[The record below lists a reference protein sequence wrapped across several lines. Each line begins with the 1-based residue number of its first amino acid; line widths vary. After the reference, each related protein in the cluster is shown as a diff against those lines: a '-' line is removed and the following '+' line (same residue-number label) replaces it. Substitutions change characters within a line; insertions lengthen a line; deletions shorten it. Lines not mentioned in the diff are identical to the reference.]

1 MKTIEEKRDVCPLGM
16 TRDTPYSQNK
26 LHENYTP
33 EQLVDA
39 QHKVFGFHG
48 GRAVH
53 AKGIIF
59 EGTFTPDPQA
69 FTLTIA
75 RHLQKESSDITV
87 RFSNFTSLLDI
98 PDNLKEA
105 NARGFAVKFS
115 GPGGFTTDI
124 VAHSFN
130 GFPVK
135 TTDDFRDFLMA
146 LAASGPDA
154 PKPTE
159 VDKYLENHP
168 ATKAFATTQK
178 NPASYATMNYFAA
191 NSFKFTNAA
200 WLSTYIRYQFIPQE
214 NEQLLTDEEM
224 AVMNSSYLQD
234 DIKARV
240 ALKPVKINM
249 IAQLAG
255 QNDVIDDPTIAW
267 PDSREKV
274 ILGVLEIK
282 KLSSNSS
289 EQDKALIFIPN
300 NIPEGIQTADPMLD
314 FRSKA
319 YHVSLKGRQ

>member
-1 MKTIEEKRDVCPLGM
+1 M
-16 TRDTPYSQNK
+16 
-26 LHENYTP
+26 
-33 EQLVDA
+33 
-39 QHKVFGFHG
+39 
-48 GRAVH
+48 
-53 AKGIIF
+53 
-59 EGTFTPDPQA
+59 
-69 FTLTIA
+69 
-75 RHLQKESSDITV
+75 
-87 RFSNFTSLLDI
+87 
-98 PDNLKEA
+98 
-105 NARGFAVKFS
+105 
-115 GPGGFTTDI
+115 
-124 VAHSFN
+124 
-130 GFPVK
+130 
-135 TTDDFRDFLMA
+135 
-146 LAASGPDA
+146 
-154 PKPTE
+154 
-159 VDKYLENHP
+159 
-168 ATKAFATTQK
+168 
-178 NPASYATMNYFAA
+178 
-191 NSFKFTNAA
+191 NAA
-200 WLSTYIRYQFIPQE
+200 GLSTYIRYQFIPQE